1 LEAPLDKRTASV
13 SRETKETRV
22 AVELL
27 LDGAGRYEVA
37 TGIGMLDH
45 LLESLARHALF
56 DLSVKASGDI
66 ERDTHHLLEDV
77 GLALG
82 KALNEALRD
91 RRGITRFGDAIVPLD
106 ETLVMVAV
114 DLGGRPYAAVELP
127 FIRDLV
133 GELPTENVA
142 HLLESFANEGR
153 LNLHVRLLAGQSNDH
168 HIAEAA
174 FKALAR
180 ALRTAVAI
188 DPRAPHDVP
197 STKDVL

>member
-1 LEAPLDKRTASV
+1 LVNKRRAEITRQT
-13 SRETKETRV
+13 RETDISLT
-22 AVELL
+22 LN
-27 LDGAGRYEVA
+27 LDGSGQYEVA

-56 DLSVKASGDI
+56 DLKVQAKGDI
-66 ERDTHHLLEDV
+66 DRDTHHLLEDI
-77 GLALG
+77 GLVLGQALNQALG
-82 KALNEALRD
+82 D
-91 RRGITRFGDAIVPLD
+91 RRGISRFADAIVPLD
-106 ETLVMVAV
+106 ETLVMVAL
-114 DLGGRPYAAVELP
+114 DLSGRPYASIELP
-127 FIRDLV
+127 FVRELV
-133 GELPTENVA
+133 GELPLENLA

-153 LNLHVRLLAGQSNDH
+153 LNLHVRLLAGDSNDH

-188 DPRAPHDVP
+188 DPRAAGAIP